1 MFGGVVMEYAVPK
14 LFISCFMVTLH
25 FTTCAETLVGH
36 EKADYSIIVE
46 PQWQYLEDDEQKNEV
61 FGKWVFAGKIV
72 LRKKSKETV
81 HISELHFTWK
91 GQKLSTLFGSLYKK
105 DLNKKFLPL
114 QDVLISDSKWNK
126 RQQRLV
132 FDFEKPI
139 SLGPTNIFYLVLT
152 VPEKIEDV
160 VKEGLFFVEP
170 EGLPSQFQEV
180 VQNKQLALA
189 FNDGSKNTSNSMDVS
204 I

>member
-1 MFGGVVMEYAVPK
+1 MEYAVPK
-14 LFISCFMVTLH
+14 LFISCVLVTLH
-25 FTTCAETLVGH
+25 FSVKSETIVGH

-46 PQWQYLEDDEQKNEV
+46 LQWQSLEDNEQKNEI

-72 LRKKSKETV
+72 LRKRSKEKV
-81 HISELHFTWK
+81 YISELHFTWK
-91 GQKLSTLFGSLYKK
+91 GKKLSMLLGSLYKK

-114 QDVLISDSKWNK
+114 EDVLISDSQWDK
-126 RQQRLV
+126 RKQRLV

-152 VPEKIEDV
+152 VPQKIEDV

-170 EGLPSQFQEV
+170 DGLPSQFREIV
-180 VQNKQLALA
+180 ENKRLALA
-189 FNDGSKNTSNSMDVS
+189 FADEPKNSS
-204 I
+204 ISSRITV